1 MKRKLYALVSL
12 LSVRA
17 EGLEPPCLAALDPKS
32 SASANFA
39 TPAKWSAK
47 VYFFG
52 ENGKWRV
59 VADVCVC
66 PVLYFAHRSRRYA
79 LILSENQAIGIGA
92 K

>member
-1 MKRKLYALVSL
+1 
-12 LSVRA
+12 
-17 EGLEPPCLAALDPKS
+17 
-32 SASANFA
+32 
-39 TPAKWSAK
+39 
-47 VYFFG
+47 
-52 ENGKWRV
+52 V